1 LDAALRTL
9 KRAPTILTVTPTE
22 VVSDAAPVYPEV
34 RVTGDHL
41 AGPPAN
47 VLVRIRSNRAIK

>member
-1 LDAALRTL
+1 VDLETYANHVD
-9 KRAPTILTVTPTE
+9 VTPTE

-34 RVTGDHL
+34 RVTGNHL